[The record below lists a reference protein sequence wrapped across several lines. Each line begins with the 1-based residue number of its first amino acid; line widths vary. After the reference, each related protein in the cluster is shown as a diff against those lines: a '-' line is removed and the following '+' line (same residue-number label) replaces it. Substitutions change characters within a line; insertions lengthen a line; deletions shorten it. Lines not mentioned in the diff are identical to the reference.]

1 MNFGIDPTIYSWVV
15 LPILVFFA
23 RIIDVSLGT
32 LRIIFVSRGKRNL
45 APILGF
51 FEVLVWIVVVAQIV
65 SNLHAWVAYV
75 AYAAGF
81 ATGTYIG
88 LTLENRLALG
98 MMAVRTISPNAHKFV
113 QPLRDAGYGVTE
125 LTGEGT
131 TGQVNVVYTVIR
143 RKDLDSVVHIIRSV
157 TPKAFVSVE
166 EIQSAKE
173 GIFPHGKTRGLW
185 EMLSIKGKK

>member
-1 MNFGIDPTIYSWVV
+1 MNFGIDPTIYAWVV

-32 LRIIFVSRGKRNL
+32 LRIIFVSRGRRNL

-51 FEVLVWIVVVAQIV
+51 FEVLVWIVVVAQV
-65 SNLHAWVAYV
+65 VNNLQAWVSYV

-81 ATGTYIG
+81 AAGTYIG
-88 LTLENRLALG
+88 LTLENRLAIG

-125 LTGEGT
+125 LSGAGT
-131 TGQVNVVYTVIR
+131 TGPVNVVYTVIR
-143 RKDLDSVVHIIRSV
+143 RKDLGNVIHIIRSMA
-157 TPKAFVSVE
+157 PKAFVSVE

-173 GIFPHGKTRGLW
+173 GIFPSGKGPGIWGL
-185 EMLSIKGKK
+185 LNLKGKK

>member
-1 MNFGIDPTIYSWVV
+1 MNIAIDPTIYSWVI

-23 RIIDVSLGT
+23 RIIDVTLGT

-65 SNLHAWVAYV
+65 NNLQAWVSYV

-125 LTGEGT
+125 LKGEGT

-143 RKDLDSVVHIIRSV
+143 RKDLDKVIHIIRSV

-166 EIQSAKE
+166 EIQSARE
-173 GIFPHGKTRGLW
+173 GIFPRGKAPGIW
-185 EMLSIKGKK
+185 EMLTIKGKK

>member
-1 MNFGIDPTIYSWVV
+1 MGFGIDPTIYAWVV

-65 SNLHAWVAYV
+65 NNLHAWVSYV

-81 ATGTYIG
+81 AAGTYIG

-98 MMAVRTISPNAHKFV
+98 MMAVRTISPDAHTFV
-113 QPLRDAGYGVTE
+113 KPLREAGYGVTE
-125 LTGEGT
+125 LAGEGT

-143 RKDLDSVVHIIRSV
+143 RKDLDNVIGIIRGV
-157 TPKAFVSVE
+157 MPKAFVSVE
-166 EIQSAKE
+166 EVQSAKE
-173 GIFPHGKTRGLW
+173 GVFPRGREQSLLD
-185 EMLSIKGKK
+185 MLSLKGKN

>member
-1 MNFGIDPTIYSWVV
+1 MNFGIDPTIYAWVV

-23 RIIDVSLGT
+23 RIIDVSIGT

-65 SNLHAWVAYV
+65 NNLQAWVSYV

-98 MMAVRTISPNAHKFV
+98 MMAVRTISPNAHMFV
-113 QPLRDAGYGVTE
+113 QKLREAGYGVTE
-125 LTGEGT
+125 LKGEGT
-131 TGQVNVVYTVIR
+131 TGQVNVVYTVIP
-143 RKDLDSVVHIIRSV
+143 RKNLDDVIHIIRSA

-166 EIQSAKE
+166 EIQSARE
-173 GIFPHGKTRGLW
+173 GIFPSGKTRGLW
-185 EMLSIKGKK
+185 DMLSLKAKK